1 MVNWKRLGRF
11 ARVKPGHSRPA
22 APAKQIQRSAR
33 ALEAHKVANSSVTR
47 RVMADAKAPPPTGA
61 QRGGKAA
68 PKAAVTLKDSYEF
81 TSHEVPIL
89 IKIYSKHGDYVPTY
103 EVNIPHI
110 TENTEIIL
118 EKIRHE
124 LITEVSLGM
133 IDLLDIKRTSAIE
146 DGFREA
152 IDILVQKYFPDVEA
166 ETVRLLKAYLYQKS
180 LGLGDIEILTN
191 DSSVEEIAINTSTE
205 PVWVYHRKHGWLKT
219 NIFLQSE
226 DQIKHYA
233 ATIGRKIG
241 RQITILTPLMDAN
254 MASGDRVNATL
265 APISLK
271 GNTITFRKF
280 ASKPWTITD
289 FLANKSIEPF
299 AASLIWLA
307 VQYEMSTLIA
317 GGTASGK
324 TSMLNVLAN
333 FFPPNQRIISIED
346 THELQ
351 LPKFLHWIPMITRLS
366 NVEGKGEI
374 SMLDLLVNS
383 LRMRPDRILVGEI
396 RRKSEA
402 EVLFEAI
409 HTGHSVYATI
419 HANNVKEAVTRVTSP
434 PIDVPKTMLPAISLI
449 LVQYRNRRTGLRRT
463 FQIAEILPDATPHVL
478 VQLDIR
484 KDRLVSVAKSTAF
497 MDTLQTYTG
506 MSRNELQKD
515 ALEKETVL
523 KWLVKHKIDTVDG
536 VGQIMAEY
544 YTNHDNLIKVVKKD
558 GDLSGL

>member
-1 MVNWKRLGRF
+1 MVNWKKLPSLHDIKLWRSHEKKAQPRQPEAAAASSLVAKRL
-11 ARVKPGHSRPA
+11 A
-22 APAKQIQRSAR
+22 I
-33 ALEAHKVANSSVTR
+33 
-47 RVMADAKAPPPTGA
+47 PPTSLIPTEKNTA
-61 QRGGKAA
+61 LAI
-68 PKAAVTLKDSYEF
+68 KDSYEF
-81 TSHEVPIL
+81 TDQDVAVQ
-89 IKIYSKHGDYVPTY
+89 IKIYQKPGDYVMTY
-103 EVNIPHI
+103 SVNIPHI
-110 TENTEIIL
+110 TESTGIVL
-118 EKIRHE
+118 ERIRQE
-124 LITEVSLGM
+124 LISQVSLGM
-133 IDLLDIKRTSAIE
+133 IDILDTKKSNAIE
-146 DGFREA
+146 DCFREA
-152 IDILVQKYFPDVEA
+152 IDILVDKYFPDADES
-166 ETVRLLKAYLYQKS
+166 TLRLLKAYLFQKS
-180 LGLGDIEILTN
+180 LGLGDIDILTK
-191 DSSVEEIAINTSTE
+191 DSFIEEIAINSAGD
-205 PVWVYHRKHGWLKT
+205 PVWIYHRKHGWLKT

-233 ATIGRKIG
+233 ATIGRKVG

-254 MASGDRVNATL
+254 MTSGDRVNATL
-265 APISLK
+265 APISLR

-289 FLANKSIEPF
+289 FLSSGSMDTY

-351 LPKFLHWIPMITRLS
+351 LPKFLHWIPLITRLS

-396 RRKSEA
+396 RRKTEA

-419 HANNVKEAVTRVTSP
+419 HANNVKEAITRVTSP
-434 PIDVPKTMLPAISLI
+434 PIDVPKSMLPAISLI
-449 LVQYRNRRTGLRRT
+449 IVQYRNRRTGLRRT
-463 FQIAEILPDATPHVL
+463 FQIAEILPDATPNVL
-478 VQLDIR
+478 VQMDIR
-484 KDRLVSVAKSTAF
+484 KDKLIKEGKSVAF

-506 MSRNELQKD
+506 MSRNELTKD
-515 ALEKETVL
+515 MLEKEAVL
-523 KWLVKHKIDTVDG
+523 KWLVKNKINTVDG
-536 VGQIMAEY
+536 VGQAMAEY
-544 YTNHDNLIKVVKKD
+544 YTNHDHLMQLARKGKGLD
-558 GDLSGL
+558 GL